1 MSTKP
6 NTNTNKNALNKIAI
20 NNTNPNPHGVQSNG
34 AHKPNEPNN
43 KNNTNNNNTKPV
55 NHNAN
60 TNKNNNA
67 AHPGANKNNIQNG
80 KNEQNSTKPDKH
92 NNINEKNKKDDGK
105 SVDEHKKE
113 ENKSVDEHKKEE
125 KVVAP
130 IENHENK
137 EAGQK
142 NSIKPDVSN
151 NNAANKISDDMNK
164 IVIDEKKSKNSN
176 ADLNQNEKR
185 KKNSLDCSC
194 ISLNRYDE
202 DTGNINPDGSTKK
215 DDISD
220 GPSKKYDEW
229 FYDGLNNKQIESL
242 NSEAHEAT
250 AKLKESF

>member
-6 NTNTNKNALNKIAI
+6 NTNPNKNALNKIAI
-20 NNTNPNPHGVQSNG
+20 NNTNPNSHGVQSNG
-34 AHKPNEPNN
+34 SHKPNEPNN
-43 KNNTNNNNTKPV
+43 KNNNNTKPV

-67 AHPGANKNNIQNG
+67 GHPGANKNNIQNG
-80 KNEQNSTKPDKH
+80 KNE
-92 NNINEKNKKDDGK
+92 KNKKDEGK
-105 SVDEHKKE
+105 TVEGHKKE
-113 ENKSVDEHKKEE
+113 ENKTVDEHNKEE

-151 NNAANKISDDMNK
+151 NNTANKISDDMNK
-164 IVIDEKKSKNSN
+164 IVIDEKKPKDSN
-176 ADLNQNEKR
+176 AGLNMNEKP

-202 DTGNINPDGSTKK
+202 DTSNIKPEGGTKK
-215 DDISD
+215 DDIND

-242 NSEAHEAT
+242 NSEAHGAT
-250 AKLKESF
+250 AKIKESF